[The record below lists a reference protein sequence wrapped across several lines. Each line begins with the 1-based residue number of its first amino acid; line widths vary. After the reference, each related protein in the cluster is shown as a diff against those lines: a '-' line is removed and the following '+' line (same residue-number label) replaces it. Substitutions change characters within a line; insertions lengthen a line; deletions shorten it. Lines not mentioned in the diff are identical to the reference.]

1 MIEFLYIIFPF
12 IFSIYILLML
22 IMILKI
28 KEYEDLINNSLDL
41 KLSVME
47 RNEVSH
53 VKSIFAYIYK

>member
-1 MIEFLYIIFPF
+1 MIDFLYIIFPF

-53 VKSIFAYIYK
+53 VKSIFTYIYK